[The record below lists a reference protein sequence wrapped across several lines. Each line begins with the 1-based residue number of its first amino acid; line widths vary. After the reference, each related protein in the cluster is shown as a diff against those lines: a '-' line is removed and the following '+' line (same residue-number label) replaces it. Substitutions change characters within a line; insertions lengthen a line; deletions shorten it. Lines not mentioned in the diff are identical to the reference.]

1 VTRVNLLRAMP
12 DRGPRSDPFS
22 ERRRGAIACGL
33 LLASTSCGLGIWA
46 WRIHRESARLGL
58 ELARAGHDMV
68 RLRPVVAEAEALGL
82 ASLDLQRHVEV
93 LEGLRSSQRGPAQLV
108 EEIRR
113 AVPDDCWLT
122 AIADDRSDAV
132 RIEGR
137 GPALSSLFLFVE
149 RLQRSDAFAGGVE
162 VLESHT
168 ASDPDGDL
176 TAFSVRAAR
185 SASAGAVLPASRSG
199 TPGAAARV
207 Q

>member
-82 ASLDLQRHVEV
+82 ASLDLQRQVEV
-93 LEGLRSSQRGPAQLV
+93 LEGLRSSQ
-108 EEIRR
+108 
-113 AVPDDCWLT
+113 
-122 AIADDRSDAV
+122 
-132 RIEGR
+132 R